1 MMEINSISIEDLLKT
16 VGPYKIIGGGPKNVT
31 NITTIREGKAGTFT
45 WLNPSR
51 QDKAQL
57 ISESN
62 AGFVVMHEEE
72 LFEPKLNQLFIKVSN
87 PKLVYI
93 KALSSILKSDL
104 PALIHPSAIV
114 SPEATIHLRVNI
126 GPFCVIEKC
135 EIGEGTVVES
145 HCKIGNGTRIGKRV
159 KIASGVIIGS
169 DGFGYVEN
177 DDGSKIKFPHIGGVI
192 IGDDV
197 EIGANTCIDRG
208 TLGNTVIKEGAKI
221 DNLVHIAHN
230 VVIGRNTAII
240 ANAMIGGSTEIGD
253 NAWVAPS
260 ATIRDA
266 VIIGSSS
273 TIGLGA
279 LVTKSIPDNQV
290 WAGFPAKFIRENE

>member
-1 MMEINSISIEDLLKT
+1 MMEINTISIEDLLKT
-16 VGPYKIIGGGPKNVT
+16 VGSYKIIGGGPKNVT
-31 NITTIREGKAGTFT
+31 NISTIREGKAGTFT
-45 WLNPSR
+45 WLNQSR
-51 QDKAQL
+51 RDKAQL

-87 PKLVYI
+87 PKLVYV
-93 KALSSILKSDL
+93 KALSSLLKFDR

-114 SPEATIHLRVNI
+114 SPEATIHQRVCI

-159 KIASGVIIGS
+159 SIASGVIIGS
-169 DGFGYVEN
+169 DGFGYVED
-177 DDGSKIKFPHIGGVI
+177 DDGSKIRFPHIGEVI

-230 VVIGRNTAII
+230 VVIGRNAAII

-273 TIGLGA
+273 MIGLGS